1 MKKFSN
7 YSKLLYGLLQRQYII
22 LLNVDLIFSPFCV
35 IFDVLCKHEKAACQ
49 NTYFAVVTET

>member
-7 YSKLLYGLLQRQYII
+7 YSKYGLLQRQYII